1 MCNQNCVQG
10 RKCTCANRGGDMSKE
25 PVAWVTPQDLLDMQ
39 ANAIMGVKDWSLTV
53 GLVEQKGDVPLYTI
67 PPEQPTKIF
76 GPNLEELLNG
86 AGFYRKKEWVG
97 LTDAEATELWKNI
110 DNSWELIMQ
119 VQKKLQ
125 EKNK

>member
-1 MCNQNCVQG
+1 MN
-10 RKCTCANRGGDMSKE
+10 K
-25 PVAWVTPQDLLDMQ
+25 PVAWINAQDLLDMK
-39 ANAIMGVKDWSLTV
+39 ANALFGKKDWSLTV

-97 LTDAEATELWKNI
+97 LTDDEAIELFPEGDWEIESTLDFAQAIEDKLKDKNT
-110 DNSWELIMQ
+110 
-119 VQKKLQ
+119 
-125 EKNK
+125 

>member
-1 MCNQNCVQG
+1 MN
-10 RKCTCANRGGDMSKE
+10 K
-25 PVAWVTPQDLLDMQ
+25 PVAWINAQDLLDMQ

-53 GLVEQKGDVPLYTI
+53 GLVEHKGDVPLYTI
-67 PPEQPTKIF
+67 PPEFKQPTKIF

>member
-1 MCNQNCVQG
+1 MN
-10 RKCTCANRGGDMSKE
+10 K
-25 PVAWVTPQDLLDMQ
+25 PIAWINAQDLLDMQ
-39 ANAIMGVKDWSLTV
+39 ANALFGKKEWSLNV

-86 AGFYRKKEWVG
+86 AGFYKKKDWVG
-97 LTDAEATELWKNI
+97 LTEDEAIELLPVG
-110 DNSWELIMQ
+110 DWEIESTLDFAQAIE
-119 VQKKLQ
+119 KTLR

>member
-1 MCNQNCVQG
+1 MN
-10 RKCTCANRGGDMSKE
+10 K
-25 PVAWVTPQDLLDMQ
+25 PIAWINAQDLLDMK

-97 LTDAEATELWKNI
+97 LTEKQI
-110 DNSWELIMQ
+110 NSLLGDGKCWVGDDCSMPNLMYIVRLVESTLR
-119 VQKKLQ
+119 